1 MHFELNKRAHRR
13 RRDQQ
18 EVVMNVN
25 YVDAITPH
33 RHKSVSRS
41 RELLSSSAYKELTTR
56 EIEVLRLLAMG
67 LSNKQIAE
75 RLVLSPHTVSGH
87 IQSIFGKLALNSR
100 SAATRYA
107 LEHHLA

>member
-1 MHFELNKRAHRR
+1 MHITYHHRVLVTGST
-13 RRDQQ
+13 
-18 EVVMNVN
+18 E
-25 YVDAITPH
+25 P
-33 RHKSVSRS
+33 
-41 RELLSSSAYKELTTR
+41 LSAPSSEELTTR

-75 RLVLSPHTVSGH
+75 RLVLSTHTVSGH
-87 IQSIFGKLALNSR
+87 IQSIYGKLALNSR